1 MRRTLAVLGG
11 LGLAAVFAQ
20 FPEYAQQYEQRLGG
34 AVNELRIIVADFD
47 ADAQKFGL
55 SRDEALHHYAM
66 SPDAFLVARGQS
78 MARTLARYAKLNGQL
93 VELAAAD
100 PWTRVTHLNDYLD
113 PQISSQAL
121 AAFKPAVPVTGEGV
135 SWGIGGFLLGYG
147 LLAAFLSF
155 LTLPFRWRRGRLP
168 HRRVPLLWRRR
179 TPRKVVIETVTLDEV
194 TEARRTKREVEPDRP
209 IPALEQPYVE
219 PAVPAAQRFG

>member
-55 SRDEALHHYAM
+55 SREEALRHYAV

-78 MARTLARYAKLNGQL
+78 MARTLARYARLNGQL
-93 VELAAAD
+93 LDLAAAD

-113 PQISSQAL
+113 SEISSQAL
-121 AAFKPAVPVTGEGV
+121 AAFKPAMPVTGEGV
-135 SWGIGGFLLGYG
+135 MWGIAGFLLGYG

-155 LTLPFRWRRGRLP
+155 LTLPCRWRRGRPP
-168 HRRVPLLWRRR
+168 HQRVPLLWRRR
-179 TPRKVVIETVTLDEV
+179 PPREVVVETVTLDQV
-194 TEARRTKREVEPDRP
+194 AEARRGGREVAPDRP
-209 IPALEQPYVE
+209 IASESLGGIEQT
-219 PAVPAAQRFG
+219 G

>member
-34 AVNELRIIVADFD
+34 AVDELRIIVADFD

-55 SRDEALHHYAM
+55 SRDEALHHYAI
-66 SPDAFLVARGQS
+66 SPDAFLVARGES
-78 MARTLARYAKLNGQL
+78 MARTLARYGKLNAQL
-93 VELAAAD
+93 IDLAGAD

-113 PQISSQAL
+113 SQISSQAL

-135 SWGIGGFLLGYG
+135 MWGIAGFVLGYA

-155 LTLPFRWRRGRLP
+155 LTLPFRWRRGQPP
-168 HRRVPLLWRRR
+168 HQRVPLLWRRR
-179 TPRKVVIETVTLDEV
+179 PTREAVIETVTLDEV
-194 TEARRTKREVEPDRP
+194 AEAQRTKREVEPDRP
-209 IPALEQPYVE
+209 SPSPERPHLED
-219 PAVPAAQRFG
+219 AVPAEQRFG

>member
-55 SRDEALHHYAM
+55 SREEALRHYAV
-66 SPDAFLVARGQS
+66 SPDAFLQARGVS
-78 MARTLARYAKLNGQL
+78 MARTLARYTRLNAQL
-93 VELAAAD
+93 TDLAAAD

-113 PQISSQAL
+113 AQISSQAL

-135 SWGIGGFLLGYG
+135 MWAIAGFGLGYG

-155 LTLPFRWRRGRLP
+155 LTLPFRWRRGRPP
-168 HRRVPLLWRRR
+168 HQRVPVLWRKR
-179 TPRKVVIETVTLDEV
+179 PPAGVVVETVTLNEV
-194 TEARRTKREVEPDRP
+194 AQARRTKRAIEPERP
-209 IPALEQPYVE
+209 LPLPDQPYVE
-219 PAVPAAQRFG
+219 PAVPAEQRLG